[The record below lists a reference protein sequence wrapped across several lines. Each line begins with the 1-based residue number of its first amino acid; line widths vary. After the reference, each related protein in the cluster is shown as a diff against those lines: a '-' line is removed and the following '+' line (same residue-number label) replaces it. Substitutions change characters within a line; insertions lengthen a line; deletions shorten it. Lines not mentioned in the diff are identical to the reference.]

1 MSAERTTRGP
11 IFRLGAWARN
21 SRPLPSAANSTR
33 GVMRSTPTSTG
44 MPKQI
49 GPYRIE
55 REIARG
61 GMGIVYLARDTR
73 LDRWVAIKALPDDV
87 AADPDRLARFERE
100 AKTLASLNHPNVAG
114 IYGVEE
120 SGGRR
125 YLALEHIEGETLAAR
140 LARGPLS
147 LQETLEI

>member
-1 MSAERTTRGP
+1 MS
-11 IFRLGAWARN
+11 
-21 SRPLPSAANSTR
+21 
-33 GVMRSTPTSTG
+33 STPTSTG

-87 AADPDRLARFERE
+87 AADRDRLARFERE

-114 IYGVEE
+114 IYTSRSSTSRAKRSRRGSPAGRSRSRRPRRSAPRSRPE
-120 SGGRR
+120 SRR
-125 YLALEHIEGETLAAR
+125 RTS
-140 LARGPLS
+140 RGS
-147 LQETLEI
+147 STAT